1 MQAGLFFTSTL
12 LDLLLLLPGRWAVYE
27 LGGSTASIF
36 PDSVQSLSRVRLFV
50 TPWIAARQASLSI
63 TNSRSSLRLM
73 SIESVLPSSHLILCR
88 PLLLLPPF
96 FQIISYLFLCFVWL
110 TCSLPDGKAL
120 FSVAPLSFLV
130 HVSLRVFLFMAFINL
145 CIHLPQ
151 PESPWWHCIF
161 VALMSVHAG
170 GSGVAK
176 IIKLTRDFSKVCFF
190 LFFPFLLR
198 G

>member
-1 MQAGLFFTSTL
+1 MRTLF
-12 LDLLLLLPGRWAVYE
+12 
-27 LGGSTASIF
+27 
-36 PDSVQSLSRVRLFV
+36 SLSSCRLVCFSPPHSC
-50 TPWIAARQASLSI
+50 TYCCSFLEGGQ
-63 TNSRSSLRLM
+63 LM
-73 SIESVLPSSHLILCR
+73 SWED
-88 PLLLLPPF
+88 PLHPF

-110 TCSLPDGKAL
+110 TCPIPDWKVL

-130 HVSLRVFLFMAFINL
+130 HVSLHMFLFMVLVNL

-161 VALMSVHAG
+161 VALMSNHAG

-176 IIKLTRDFSKVCFF
+176 IIKLTWDFSKVCFF
-190 LFFPFLLR
+190 FFPFLLV